1 MAYTLFPVFDV
12 PEIEEQ
18 EESEERAYKK
28 SVYFD
33 FDKGDFRLDGA
44 HNMTEANGYE
54 AYMQWCR
61 KVVVTERDQFL
72 AYSTDIGTE
81 LEEALQNT
89 DRDII
94 ESAIE
99 DTITEAIMVN
109 SHTEYVNNFS
119 FTWGSDSLTVDFT
132 VKGKE
137 WDETDMSVT
146 YST

>member
-1 MAYTLFPVFDV
+1 MADTLFPVFDV

-18 EESEERAYKK
+18 EETDERIYRK

-44 HNMTEANGYE
+44 HNMTESTGYE
-54 AYMQWCR
+54 TYMQWCR